1 MPHVYWKNYR
11 PFISSSSYPTS
22 SCFSFFTNVISCFPF
37 PRKCSTKYEEKTPQT
52 TFCNQFN
59 QFATLWF
66 CTSSYLFFLYI
77 IDFFFFTNSLLYNSS
92 YPFYILYTLYLVKFL
107 HGMFEDPEAKRWQ
120 EKGAK
125 LFSFHTFWKV
135 KRKRSKT
142 FSLKR
147 MSNFSSPEDNSLWW
161 GKDNGD

>member
-1 MPHVYWKNYR
+1 MSTEQTTDH
-11 PFISSSSYPTS
+11 S
-22 SCFSFFTNVISCFPF
+22 F
-37 PRKCSTKYEEKTPQT
+37 PRMIFSYFFMFLFFHKCNFLFPISQKMFDQIWRKNTPDNFLQPI
-52 TFCNQFN
+52 QSM
-59 QFATLWF
+59 FATLWF

-92 YPFYILYTLYLVKFL
+92 YPFFILYTLYLVKFL
-107 HGMFEDPEAKRWQ
+107 YGMFEDPEAKRWQ
-120 EKGAK
+120 EKAAK

-135 KRKRSKT
+135 KRKRRKT